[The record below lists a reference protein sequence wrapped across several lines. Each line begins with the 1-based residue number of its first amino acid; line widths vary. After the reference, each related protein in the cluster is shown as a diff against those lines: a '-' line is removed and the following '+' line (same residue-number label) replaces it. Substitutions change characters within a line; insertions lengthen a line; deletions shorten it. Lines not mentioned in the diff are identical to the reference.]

1 MPDFI
6 YIKDLQSRF
15 IVSNKKT
22 AAVVDTVAKDLID
35 KTDFDFFTHDLA
47 SRYYNDEQN
56 IIKTGKAK
64 LTYEEPCH
72 DEKGNSVIIS
82 TSKIPVKNKKGEV
95 IGIVG
100 IDRDITE
107 LKNIEQELRKKTDD
121 LLNLNTLIEERQQQL
136 EEQTTILNKSNTLLE
151 DRQEHIEEQA
161 EKLIEQKEQ
170 LLDRT
175 KSLEDANEK
184 LNELND
190 QLIELNSTKDKL
202 FSIIAH
208 DLKNP
213 FNTILGFAELL
224 NIKYDKLTEDK
235 KHKYIHVIY
244 NSSKNIYNLLENLL
258 QWARIQSN
266 GIAFEPTTFNLK
278 QVVEQNAALL
288 NENIAKKNMTVEY
301 ENTDYYDVYAD
312 FNMINTVVRNLL
324 SNSIKFTLEN
334 GKIVFSC
341 SKNSKFVEFSIT
353 DNGIGMSKEEIE
365 KLFRID
371 IQFSKSDSVGEEGS
385 GIGLI
390 LCKDF
395 IEKNWGKIWVESEL
409 DKGSTFHFT
418 LKAMAG

>member
-1 MPDFI
+1 M
-6 YIKDLQSRF
+6 
-15 IVSNKKT
+15 
-22 AAVVDTVAKDLID
+22 
-35 KTDFDFFTHDLA
+35 
-47 SRYYNDEQN
+47 
-56 IIKTGKAK
+56 
-64 LTYEEPCH
+64 
-72 DEKGNSVIIS
+72 
-82 TSKIPVKNKKGEV
+82 
-95 IGIVG
+95 
-100 IDRDITE
+100 
-107 LKNIEQELRKKTDD
+107 
-121 LLNLNTLIEERQQQL
+121 
-136 EEQTTILNKSNTLLE
+136 
-151 DRQEHIEEQA
+151 
-161 EKLIEQKEQ
+161 
-170 LLDRT
+170 
-175 KSLEDANEK
+175 
-184 LNELND
+184 
-190 QLIELNSTKDKL
+190 
-202 FSIIAH
+202 
-208 DLKNP
+208 
-213 FNTILGFAELL
+213 GFAELL

-418 LKAMAG
+418 LKAEAD